1 MRLPPCNAGM
11 RENEKAMLPFVIS
24 KELSKSFVD
33 QMVDGIRDAIV
44 GGHWRIGDRVPS
56 LKAMSKLSKVSMKVP
71 RTAYK
76 RLEDEGWL
84 HAAPGVG
91 YTVVTPNV
99 SVWKGRVLLVLP
111 LPGYFNRMMAKS
123 IQDRLEAKGYLVTTF
138 SPQTFD
144 QVVNSDALEALLLQK
159 FDYVFSFLEFPEV
172 RKRLRESDVPY
183 AIYSAIRDRDRAVP
197 PDLLV
202 GDDGEALNSLV
213 SYCRERA
220 IRSIH
225 RVDFQNVRREWD
237 GLFRAAGMSVR
248 YVSVAAEVPVRSL
261 EEIRQAAY
269 DTFRR
274 FLSNRRYR
282 FPDLFLFTDDYVAA
296 GALLAFSDFGL
307 CAPRDFR
314 FVSFANEG
322 LGITYSRPVT
332 RLVMNP
338 ICMGE
343 AVAGH
348 ILGALTG
355 VAGRTT
361 LPGVEFVPGETF

>member
-1 MRLPPCNAGM
+1 MND
-11 RENEKAMLPFVIS
+11 KKIKLPFKVVRDI
-24 KELSKSFVD
+24 KSGFAE
-33 QMVDGIRDAIV
+33 QMVEGVRAAII
-44 GGHWRIGDRVPS
+44 GGHWRIGDTLPS
-56 LKAMSKLSKVSMKVP
+56 LKVMAELAGVSLKVP

-76 RLEDEGWL
+76 RLEREGWL
-84 HAAPGVG
+84 HATPSVG

-123 IQDRLEAKGYLVTTF
+123 IQDRLESKGYLVTAF

-172 RKRLRESDVPY
+172 RKRLKESGVPY
-183 AIYSAIRDRDRAVP
+183 VIYSTVSDQGRAAP

-202 GDDGEALNSLV
+202 GDDGGALNSLV
-213 SYCRERA
+213 SYCRERGT
-220 IRSIH
+220 RSIH
-225 RVDFQNVRREWD
+225 RVDFQNVRRKWD

-248 YVSVAAEVPVRSL
+248 YVPVAADAPVRSL

-274 FLSNRRYR
+274 LLSNRRHR

-296 GALLAFSDFGL
+296 GALLAFSDSGL

-332 RLVMNP
+332 RLAMNP
-338 ICMGE
+338 IRTGE
-343 AVAGH
+343 AAADH
-348 ILGALTG
+348 ILGALAG
-355 VAGRTT
+355 AAGRPT
-361 LPGVEFVPGETF
+361 LPGAEFVPGETF

>member
-1 MRLPPCNAGM
+1 MRD
-11 RENEKAMLPFVIS
+11 REIKLPFKVARDV
-24 KELSKSFVD
+24 KSGFAE
-33 QMVDGIRDAIV
+33 QMVEGIRAAII
-44 GGHWRIGDRVPS
+44 GGHWRIGDPVPS
-56 LKAMSKLSKVSMKVP
+56 LKTMAELADVSIKVP

-76 RLEDEGWL
+76 RLEREGWL
-84 HAAPGVG
+84 HATPSVG

-123 IQDRLEAKGYLVTTF
+123 IQDCLEAKGYLVTTF
-138 SPQTFD
+138 SPQSFD

-159 FDYVFSFLEFPEV
+159 FDYVFSFLGFPEV
-172 RKRLRESDVPY
+172 RKRLKESGVPY
-183 AIYSAIRDRDRAVP
+183 VIYSAVSDQGRAAAS
-197 PDLLV
+197 DLLV

-220 IRSIH
+220 IRSVH

-248 YVSVAAEVPVRSL
+248 YVSVAAEVPMRTL

-274 FLSNRRYR
+274 FLSNRRCR
-282 FPDLFLFTDDYVAA
+282 FPDLFLFADDYVAA

-314 FVSFANEG
+314 FVSFANKG

-338 ICMGE
+338 IRTGE
-343 AVAGH
+343 AAADH
-348 ILGALTG
+348 ILGALAGG
-355 VAGRTT
+355 VGRTT
-361 LPGVEFVPGETF
+361 LPGAEFMPGETF